1 MFQVRYQGC
10 KGMLSINR
18 HLPNNTIVVRESMK
32 KFDCPNKDAC
42 KYLDILSW
50 NSFGQGTL
58 NRQIILLL

>member
-1 MFQVRYQGC
+1 
-10 KGMLSINR
+10 MLVVNE
-18 HLPNNTIVVRESMK
+18 LMENNTIVVRDSMK